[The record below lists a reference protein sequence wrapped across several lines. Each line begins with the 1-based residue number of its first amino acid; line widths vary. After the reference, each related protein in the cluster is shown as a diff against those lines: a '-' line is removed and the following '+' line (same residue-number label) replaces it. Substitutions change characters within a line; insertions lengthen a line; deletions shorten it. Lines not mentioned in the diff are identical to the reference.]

1 MSAAQEAVAS
11 RRRSCHKARSLIRN
25 REDRPMGERIQLR
38 AADGFT
44 LGAYKAAP
52 NGKPKGGI
60 VVIQEIFGV
69 NNHIRKVA
77 DGFAADGY
85 LAIAPALYDRISP
98 GVETGYTPED
108 IQKGIGFRQKAATE
122 TALQDIDAA
131 RKAASEAGKVAT
143 VGYCWGGFLSW
154 CAATRLNGLS
164 GCVVYYGGG
173 IGGVADETPKCPIL
187 AHFGERDQHIPLTDV
202 DKLRSHKNVEVHVYA
217 ADHGFNC
224 DERGSYDKPSAETAR
239 QRTLAFF
246 ARALA

>member
-1 MSAAQEAVAS
+1 
-11 RRRSCHKARSLIRN
+11 
-25 REDRPMGERIQLR
+25 MGEKIQLR
-38 AADGFT
+38 AADGFA
-44 LGAYKAAP
+44 LSAYKAIP

-98 GVETGYTPED
+98 SVETGYTPED
-108 IQKGIGFRQKAATE
+108 IQKGIGFRQKAATD
-122 TALQDIDAA
+122 TALMDIDAA
-131 RKAASEAGKVAT
+131 RKVASEAGKVGT

-154 CAATRLNGLS
+154 CAATRLTGLS
-164 GCVVYYGGG
+164 GSVVYYGGG
-173 IGGVADETPKCPIL
+173 IGGVAAETPKCPVL

-202 DKLRSHKNVEVHVYA
+202 DKLRPHKSVEVHVYA

-224 DERGSYDKPSAETAR
+224 DERGSYDKPSAQTAR
-239 QRTLAFF
+239 QRTVAFF
-246 ARALA
+246 GKALA

>member
-1 MSAAQEAVAS
+1 
-11 RRRSCHKARSLIRN
+11 
-25 REDRPMGERIQLR
+25 MGETIQLR
-38 AADGFT
+38 AGDGFA

-52 NGKPKGGI
+52 KGKAKGGI

-69 NNHIRKVA
+69 NNHIRRVA

-98 GVETGYTPED
+98 GVETGYSPED
-108 IQKGIGFRQKAATE
+108 IQKGFGFRQKAGTD
-122 TALQDIDAA
+122 TALMDIDAA
-131 RKAASEAGKVAT
+131 RKAASEGGKVGV

-154 CAATRLNGLS
+154 CSGARLMGFS
-164 GCVVYYGGG
+164 GAVVYYGGG
-173 IGGVADETPKCPIL
+173 IGAVAGETPKCPVL

-202 DKLRSHKNVEVHVYA
+202 DKLRPHKNVEVHVYA

-224 DERGSYDKPSAETAR
+224 DERGSYDKASAETAR

-246 ARALA
+246 GKVLG